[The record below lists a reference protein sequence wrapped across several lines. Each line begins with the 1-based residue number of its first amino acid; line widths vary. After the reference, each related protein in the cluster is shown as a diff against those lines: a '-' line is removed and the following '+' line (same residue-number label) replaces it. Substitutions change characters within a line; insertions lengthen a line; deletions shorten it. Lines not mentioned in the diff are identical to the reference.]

1 MRKGIQ
7 MLKRSRFLIYGILT
21 VGLCLLCF
29 MIYGDRTAAVNY
41 DKKIEEAQREKKE
54 SIKKAQELQE
64 DMEDIEKSKESTLKY
79 IEKLDKKTSQVEEDL
94 EKVKADIDTA
104 DSQLKAARKELKAA
118 EESEEKQYTTMKKRI
133 KYMYENG
140 NQDYLEILF
149 SSKSI
154 SDLLNR
160 TEYIEKISA
169 YDKGIF
175 ERYKQT
181 KREIEQNKKEIEN
194 KLTELEGLK
203 EEATAEKNALG
214 ELKQKKKAEISKYND
229 RLKVS
234 QKKANEYAK
243 QAAKAEA
250 EVERLLQKKQ
260 DEIDRQ
266 NDAGSG
272 NYGGGDGTLRWPL
285 NVSGRISSGFGKRN
299 SPTAGASTYHKGI
312 DIAVPSG
319 TPIVAA
325 GEGEVVTA
333 SYSSSAG
340 NYVMI
345 SHGGRLYT
353 VYMHCSRLAVSAG
366 EKVSRGQTIA
376 YAGSTGISTGSHLHF
391 GVSKN
396 GTYVNPLSYVSR

>member
-1 MRKGIQ
+1 MRKGI
-7 MLKRSRFLIYGILT
+7 LT
-21 VGLCLLCF
+21 AVLCLFCLSAT
-29 MIYGDRTAAVNY
+29 GGRTLAVNY
-41 DKKIEEAQREKKE
+41 DKKIEEAEQEKKE
-54 SIKKAQELQE
+54 SIKKAQELQK

-79 IEKLDKKTSQVEEDL
+79 IEKLDKKSSQVEADL
-94 EKVKADIDTA
+94 EKVRADIKTTNG
-104 DSQLKAARKELKAA
+104 QLKAAKKELKAA

-149 SSKSI
+149 SSKNI

-160 TEYIEKISA
+160 TEYIEKISK

-175 ERYKQT
+175 ERYKKT
-181 KREIEQNKKEIEN
+181 KQEIKRQEKEIEN

-203 EEATAEKNALG
+203 EEATAEKNALN
-214 ELKQKKKAEISKYND
+214 ELRKKKKKEISRFND
-229 RLKVS
+229 KLEMS
-234 QKKANEYAK
+234 QEKADEYAK
-243 QAAKAEA
+243 QAAAAEA
-250 EVERLLQKKQ
+250 EVERLLEKKQ
-260 DEIDRQ
+260 DEIDRK

-272 NYGGGDGTLRWPL
+272 NSGGGDGTLRWPL
-285 NVSGRISSGFGKRN
+285 NVSGRISSGFGKRS

-312 DIAVPSG
+312 DIAVPTG

-325 GEGEVVTA
+325 GDGEVVTA

-345 SHGGRLYT
+345 SHGKRLYT

-366 EKVSRGQTIA
+366 DTVSRGQTIA